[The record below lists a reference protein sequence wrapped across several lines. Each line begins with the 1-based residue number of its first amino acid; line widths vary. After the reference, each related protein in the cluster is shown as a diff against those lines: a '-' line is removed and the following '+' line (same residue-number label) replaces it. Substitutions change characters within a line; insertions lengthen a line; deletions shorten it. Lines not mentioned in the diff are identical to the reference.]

1 MFRKLVSNIAFSPAL
16 VSQLGFYAKRLRKEE
31 TTRRIGLIFTVLA
44 LVVQSF
50 AVFSPPESANASNPS
65 NFIDGGV
72 TSLQD
77 YLNHYDA
84 NTNNIRDLYNT
95 LGITRQE
102 MAAAK
107 LQYLNSKSDGLISW
121 GLTSHYSYAQG
132 ERTYTIQTSTG
143 AMRTYYNRP
152 LTLWDSANNVT
163 SGSNYYVYVG
173 YSAKL
178 GWFGL
183 MKVCGNL
190 VTKTVPPPPQCPVGM
205 VGTYPNCTPPPKM
218 CTIPGKTTITADD
231 ARCKYE
237 PVARCER
244 LSVTPL
250 ANSLY
255 QLDGKTY
262 TDHGA
267 TISKYTYVIKRGGIV
282 VETHPA
288 SSTSNTNQYVFDSKG
303 VEGDYTIELIVQ
315 TSLGEMR
322 GNDCSKTFH
331 IAAPEKCPQN
341 PSLLKNDPE
350 CQPCPGDA
358 TLWIKDQ
365 KCKASL
371 VETKTAQ
378 NTTQGKDATSVVAK
392 PSDKIVYSLNVEN
405 KGLAPTS
412 VSIREELSDV
422 LEYSSVI
429 DNGSGTLSNKVL
441 TWPTIT
447 LKPGEKQTR
456 MFTVQVFNTIPAM
469 GEGVSDKTSYD
480 CKITNT
486 FGNSV
491 DISVDCPVQKK
502 IIEQTVSQLPHTGPA
517 ENMLFAGSIL
527 AVVSYFY
534 ARSRQMKKEVR
545 LIRRELNSGTI

>member
-65 NFIDGGV
+65 NFIDRGV

-107 LQYLNSKSDGLISW
+107 LQYLNSKRDGLISW

-132 ERTYTIQTSTG
+132 ERTYTIQTSSG

-250 ANSLY
+250 ANNLY
-255 QLDGKTY
+255 QLDGKAY
-262 TDHGA
+262 VDHGA
-267 TISKYTYVIKRGGIV
+267 TIAKYTYVIKRNGIV

-288 SSTSNTNQYVFDSKG
+288 SSTSGTNQYVFDSKG

-315 TSLGEMR
+315 T
-322 GNDCSKTFH
+322 
-331 IAAPEKCPQN
+331 
-341 PSLLKNDPE
+341 
-350 CQPCPGDA
+350 
-358 TLWIKDQ
+358 
-365 KCKASL
+365 
-371 VETKTAQ
+371 
-378 NTTQGKDATSVVAK
+378 
-392 PSDKIVYSLNVEN
+392 
-405 KGLAPTS
+405 
-412 VSIREELSDV
+412 
-422 LEYSSVI
+422 
-429 DNGSGTLSNKVL
+429 
-441 TWPTIT
+441 
-447 LKPGEKQTR
+447 
-456 MFTVQVFNTIPAM
+456 
-469 GEGVSDKTSYD
+469 
-480 CKITNT
+480 
-486 FGNSV
+486 
-491 DISVDCPVQKK
+491 
-502 IIEQTVSQLPHTGPA
+502 
-517 ENMLFAGSIL
+517 
-527 AVVSYFY
+527 
-534 ARSRQMKKEVR
+534 
-545 LIRRELNSGTI
+545 